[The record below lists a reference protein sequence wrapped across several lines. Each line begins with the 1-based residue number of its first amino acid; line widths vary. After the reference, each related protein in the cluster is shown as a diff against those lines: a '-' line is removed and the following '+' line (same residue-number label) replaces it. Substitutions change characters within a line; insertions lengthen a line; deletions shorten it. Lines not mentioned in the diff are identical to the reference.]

1 MYFSKLLHGFSKV
14 VLEISSRLNFDLD
27 LKACW
32 SFCFGKKIQGRPL
45 HPNTLGLSNWPFKCK
60 DCIACY
66 ISKIIINTEWDIQY
80 SQQNKVEKYKALKLP
95 LFIWDGLNVFKSI
108 STTIPTKS
116 LLSNFHSTT
125 ERHRIICNTSYC
137 CVDVNLHLIK
147 KFLVTHVPSQLG
159 FEKWWTKLENQWGP
173 RHSHLGKQQFSTFDV
188 FPTSQLD
195 AQGNHYSLSE
205 SICS

>member
-1 MYFSKLLHGFSKV
+1 MHTTSSASFILSHLCLTFGSRASFSFSDLICLNWYMYFSKLLHGFSKV

-116 LLSNFHSTT
+116 LLSNFHIVNIT
-125 ERHRIICNTSYC
+125 ERHKII
-137 CVDVNLHLIK
+137 VLK
-147 KFLVTHVPSQLG
+147 
-159 FEKWWTKLENQWGP
+159 
-173 RHSHLGKQQFSTFDV
+173 
-188 FPTSQLD
+188 
-195 AQGNHYSLSE
+195 
-205 SICS
+205 